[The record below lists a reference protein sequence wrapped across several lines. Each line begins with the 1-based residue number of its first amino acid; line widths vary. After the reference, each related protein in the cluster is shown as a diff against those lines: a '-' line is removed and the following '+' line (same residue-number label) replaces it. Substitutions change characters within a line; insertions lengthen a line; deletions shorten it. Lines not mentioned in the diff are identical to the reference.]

1 MKYFKKFKNCVL
13 VFINE
18 NNLSLNNV
26 SFKSNS
32 LNNDSF
38 KSNKVVS
45 KSKENKKEYLIKNYG
60 IGAQILK
67 ELKIRKMTLLT
78 KTPKNVVG
86 LDGFGI
92 KILNQEIIS

>member
-1 MKYFKKFKNCVL
+1 MRYFKKFKICIL

-26 SFKSNS
+26 SFKS
-32 LNNDSF
+32 
-38 KSNKVVS
+38 KKTYS
-45 KSKENKKEYLIKNYG
+45 KTKESKKEYLIKNYG

-67 ELKIRKMTLLT
+67 ELKVRKMTLLT

-92 KILNQEIIS
+92 KILNQEII